1 MCTLSGL
8 RVPEAA
14 FIQKPMNNSPYFPP
28 QTEIIIISMEDS
40 FAQSDV
46 RNNTVEKIGYDDSL
60 FDDPE

>member
-1 MCTLSGL
+1 
-8 RVPEAA
+8 
-14 FIQKPMNNSPYFPP
+14 MNNTPYFPP
-28 QTEIIIISMEDS
+28 QTEVIIISLEDS